1 MSAGSLLLFAALL
14 FLAGAI
20 LLFMQGRRL
29 AQSEEM
35 TRRLVEEDPARLKRL
50 PSGFQ
55 RLLVR
60 AGINLSGCAL
70 AGILVFVLVVLLLVS
85 LLSGVLVS
93 LAVLVLG
100 LLFLRLLLDWR
111 FKRRVSQMVS
121 QLPNF
126 LDHVIRSLKSGRSLG
141 DGLLLAMGAC
151 PPPLRDALAS
161 TRRLMEL
168 GLPMDEVLADFAE
181 LYPRQEFHI
190 LATSVKVNQ
199 RYGGNASDLFS
210 NLILLI
216 REREKA
222 AGQLRAMTG
231 ETRVA
236 AWVLG
241 GMPLLLLAYSL
252 GTNPGYF
259 LTLWEDA
266 GGKMVLFIALAL
278 QVTGCYILYRML
290 RSVG

>member
-1 MSAGSLLLFAALL
+1 MSAGSLLMLAALL
-14 FLAGAI
+14 FLVGGV
-20 LLFMQGRRL
+20 LLFVQGRRL
-29 AQSEEM
+29 ARSEEM
-35 TRRLVEEDPARLKRL
+35 TRRLVENDPVKLKRL

-55 RLLVR
+55 RRLVR
-60 AGINLSGCAL
+60 AGLHMSSRAM
-70 AGILVFVLVVLLLVS
+70 AGVSFFVLVALFLIWLLAG
-85 LLSGVLVS
+85 LLAS

-100 LLFLRLLLDWR
+100 FLFTRLVLDWR
-111 FKRRVSQMVS
+111 FKRRVSQMVH

-126 LDHVIRSLKSGRSLG
+126 LDHIIRSLKSGRSLG
-141 DGLLLAMGAC
+141 DALLLAMAAC

-210 NLILLI
+210 NLILLV

-252 GTNPGYF
+252 GTNPDYF
-259 LTLWEDA
+259 LNLWEEA
-266 GGKMVLFIALAL
+266 SGKTVLFIALSL
-278 QVTGCYILYRML
+278 QATGCYILYRML